1 MKGQD
6 PSMMVEKSEP
16 AADVEESK
24 KIMTTQRDQNANV
37 VLPNEP
43 ALTTPSEPPP
53 KPSKPAVS
61 VLEHAVYT
69 SAPLK
74 QSVEFVSSRNGGS
87 PVVLYSSTVDQL
99 SRRRDVSTKEITRT
113 SPSLRY
119 ESRPNVITSVGE
131 RDRIPTESRSEAPP
145 LLPRANSQ
153 TRTYVTEVI
162 DDDISTV
169 CVSQQK
175 NRKSETKTSAAELER
190 DAHAVRDYP
199 SRYEIAAQVNES
211 RVRAAHEKRRAT
223 ENNRRAT
230 ENNRRA
236 ADSSAIARTK
246 NSTPEVTHDLSSS
259 SSLRDRNVKAAARDP
274 CDGGVLMMNV
284 RMADEKM
291 RSASGR
297 SARPRDD
304 AFMTTF
310 AMPVFQPSHF
320 QHGIEFYDLPSG
332 GFPSRTSSRIFMPPT
347 HQMFPA
353 ASHPMGH
360 MSPYP
365 PHILAAIGT
374 DPGAV
379 YQFPIPGFYPAELPY
394 PLDSGLSILRS

>member
-43 ALTTPSEPPP
+43 ALTTLSEPPP

-61 VLEHAVYT
+61 VLEHTAYT
-69 SAPLK
+69 SVPSK

-131 RDRIPTESRSEAPP
+131 RDRMPTESRSDAPA

-153 TRTYVTEVI
+153 TRAYVTEVI

-169 CVSQQK
+169 CVSQK

-190 DAHAVRDYP
+190 DAYAVREYS
-199 SRYEIAAQVNES
+199 SRYENAAHES
-211 RVRAAHEKRRAT
+211 RVRSAAHEKRRAPENSRRAA
-223 ENNRRAT
+223 ENNRRAP
-230 ENNRRA
+230 
-236 ADSSAIARTK
+236 DSGAIAHAK
-246 NSTPEVTHDLSSS
+246 NDTPEMTHDLSSS

-274 CDGGVLMMNV
+274 NDGGVLMMNV

-304 AFMTTF
+304 AFMSAF
-310 AMPVFQPSHF
+310 AVPVFQPSHF
-320 QHGIEFYDLPSG
+320 QHGVEFYDLPSG

-347 HQMFPA
+347 HQVFPA
-353 ASHPMGH
+353 SSHPIGH

-374 DPGAV
+374 DPGPV
-379 YQFPIPGFYPAELPY
+379 YQFPIAGFYPAELPY